1 MLCECR
7 IDVIRSLGQDV
18 VLMLNGRVGIQCG
31 HGGET
36 LARRNIVQEGLP
48 RRITKRVSV
57 EAVSCL
63 KGSRRV

>member
-1 MLCECR
+1 MLCECW
-7 IDVIRSLGQDV
+7 IDVMRSLGQD
-18 VLMLNGRVGIQCG
+18 MYGKIGIQCG
-31 HGGET
+31 HGGKT

-48 RRITKRVSV
+48 CRITKRVSV